1 MTTVPR
7 LAVRTASLLTLLTL
21 LAGVP
26 WLLIVTAGWPLP
38 DHIPTGS
45 EAGQWLTDPL
55 PDTVYADAAAIAG
68 WIIWAQFTA
77 HVITALH
84 RRDRSPR
91 PGANTN
97 RGPLRALAAL
107 LIAGVLAA
115 PAQAL
120 AAPATTAPPTAATTH
135 AIAAPPTDQ
144 PPAALRTAPAP
155 TPGTVAASGNNTE
168 IRYVVRGQRYHA
180 IVRPTDTMSKIAK
193 QWLGDSRRWPEIC
206 KLNLH
211 RHYPKVGGTL
221 RDCDLIYPKWDLRLP
236 DDATPPATA
245 TPPAATRPSP
255 ATPAAT
261 TPAPSPAADLDQ
273 APPAIAPPQAPPSPV
288 SAAAPQQDASV
299 TEHHARDVTDIKP
312 AANQVGDGV
321 QLPGGWTPVG
331 LAAALAAAAAL
342 VLRRRRANY
351 VPQTVTAEL
360 TDAPDPP
367 TLPTV
372 VGWIRHA
379 LRRRTTTTRSADD
392 STPDSIAAGGPTGAE
407 LAGAGALPL
416 AAGLGLVGPGA
427 LDAARGMLV
436 ATLSSGHRDD
446 PDAQGQ
452 AVMPTDTLQMLL
464 GGAARTVTPIRRL
477 HITDTIGEAVAHLEE
492 EIIHRSRIIADA
504 QTTEAA
510 DLHNPRAYA
519 EPLPQ
524 LLLIAGTP
532 DPRWH
537 TRLATAVAL
546 GESVGIGTVI
556 IGEWPRGTTLEV
568 AADGTTDAT
577 GRRLAVLDTGTAAQ
591 ALEILREAHGDA
603 PAPAPLAPAQPQTAV
618 PPRPAVRP
626 QREEC
631 GQRPPVR
638 IKVLGVPA
646 VLDHAGRP
654 APRLRTAARELMV
667 YLVMHRDGAA
677 IDDIME
683 AIYPDATVTRAGE
696 RLSTDVA
703 NLRKVI
709 RTVAGPSVDGGRI
722 EPVTN
727 SGGHYRL
734 NADLVDADWWTIAD
748 EYAQIAAAPDDQHR
762 LKHLHAALAEITG
775 PLAQGCLYEWSTL
788 DEERVRRA
796 ALTIYA
802 QTAAMYA
809 ESDPHQARS
818 LLNAACA
825 VDPLSEEL
833 ACRAMRAAAAHSDAG
848 AVSHRLAVLTRD
860 LHQAGL
866 ELSDDTARLAQQ
878 LLTDLTTEPG
888 NNRL

>member
-1 MTTVPR
+1 M
-7 LAVRTASLLTLLTL
+7 
-21 LAGVP
+21 
-26 WLLIVTAGWPLP
+26 
-38 DHIPTGS
+38 PTGS
-45 EAGQWLTDPL
+45 EAGQWLTNPL

-68 WIIWAQFTA
+68 WIIWVQFTA
-77 HVITALH
+77 HVVAALH
-84 RRDRSPR
+84 RGDRSPR
-91 PGANTN
+91 TGVNTN

-120 AAPATTAPPTAATTH
+120 AAPATTAPSTAATTQ
-135 AIAAPPTDQ
+135 ANAAPPTAL
-144 PPAALRTAPAP
+144 PPAAPAP

-168 IRYVVRGQRYHA
+168 IRFVIRGQRYHV

-193 QWLGDSRRWPEIC
+193 QWLGDSGRWPEIC

-236 DDATPPATA
+236 DDAKPPTAATTPT
-245 TPPAATRPSP
+245 ATRPSP
-255 ATPAAT
+255 TPPTAT
-261 TPAPSPAADLDQ
+261 TPAPSPAADLDE
-273 APPAIAPPQAPPSPV
+273 APPAMPPPQALPSPA
-288 SAAAPQQDASV
+288 SAAAPQRDASL
-299 TEHHARDVTDIKP
+299 TEQHALNVADIKP

-342 VLRRRRANY
+342 VLRRRRAHY
-351 VPQTVTAEL
+351 VPQMVTAEL
-360 TDAPDPP
+360 TAAPD
-367 TLPTV
+367 LPALPKF

-379 LRRRTTTTRSADD
+379 LRRRN
-392 STPDSIAAGGPTGAE
+392 STAARAAEGTAPDSIAVSGPTGAE
-407 LAGAGALPL
+407 LAGAGDLPL
-416 AAGLGLVGPGA
+416 TAGLGLVGPGA

-464 GGAARTVTPIRRL
+464 GGAARAVTPIRRL
-477 HITDTIGEAVAHLEE
+477 HITETIGEAVAHLEE
-492 EIIHRSRIIADA
+492 EIIRRSRIIADA

-556 IGEWPRGTTLEV
+556 IGEWPRGTTLQV

-577 GRRLAVLDTGTAAQ
+577 GRRLAVLDTSTATQ
-591 ALEILREAHGDA
+591 ALEVLREAHGDI
-603 PAPAPLAPAQPQTAV
+603 PTPVPQAPAQPQ
-618 PPRPAVRP
+618 PAATLRSVALR
-626 QREEC
+626 QRDER

-677 IDDIME
+677 IEDIME

-703 NLRKVI
+703 NLRKII
-709 RTVAGPSVDGGRI
+709 RTVAGPSRDGGRI
-722 EPVTN
+722 EPVIN

-734 NADLVDADWWTIAD
+734 NADLVDADWWTITD
-748 EYAQIAAAPDDQHR
+748 EYAQVAAAPDDQHR

-775 PLAQGCLYEWSTL
+775 PLAQGCLYEWSAV

-796 ALTIYA
+796 VLTIYA

-809 ESDPHQARS
+809 ESDPHQARA

-833 ACRAMRAAAAHSDAG
+833 ACRAMRAAAAHGDAD
-848 AVSHRLAVLTRD
+848 AVGHRLAVLTRD

-878 LLTDLTTEPG
+878 LLTDLTTDPG
-888 NNRL
+888 TNRP